1 MPRLLATLRASWPVA
16 GTVVTGA
23 IAATQL
29 TGCVSH
35 PSAGTVYEK
44 RCEEADRRGPC
55 QDVAVRHTA
64 PVSQERATM
73 KWFTFA
79 FHDGRLPDRAQDV
92 VIRDY
97 RRHLRDLRRTAL
109 VLRALAELNLH
120 DAQVQRWH
128 LTDAQFR
135 WSLLIGDLESGYQLV
150 DISYR
155 AASLV
160 GIDARALVAAQLDT
174 SADAELVSDELDAL
188 DDGRFEHRFRFW
200 PELEFG
206 VAFGQVDVTLLSAS
220 SQDRRMS

>member
-1 MPRLLATLRASWPVA
+1 
-16 GTVVTGA
+16 
-23 IAATQL
+23 
-29 TGCVSH
+29 
-35 PSAGTVYEK
+35 
-44 RCEEADRRGPC
+44 
-55 QDVAVRHTA
+55 
-64 PVSQERATM
+64 M
-73 KWFTFA
+73 KWFTSA

-97 RRHLRDLRRTAL
+97 RRHLRDLRRTAP
-109 VLRALAELNLH
+109 VLRALAGLNLH

-174 SADAELVSDELDAL
+174 SADAELVSDELDAR
-188 DDGRFEHRFRFW
+188 DDRRFEHRFRFW

-206 VAFGQVDVTLLSAS
+206 VAFGLVDVTLFSAS